1 MAAIKKSVRIV
12 DGTIRLCHELTLTGD
27 TNFSGSINSMAQQYK
42 MFVTECLPVL
52 TDNEKNALYSVH
64 NGYTPHP
71 DIEQEVALL
80 HWHIS
85 EGYQYDQSVAGFL
98 GSKVQATKFIERIK
112 GWSKPEKL
120 AVIYMARAYWRQGQI
135 AGLEND

>member
-1 MAAIKKSVRIV
+1 MAAIKKSVRLV
-12 DGTIRLCHELTLTGD
+12 HETICICYELTLVGE
-27 TNFSGSINSMAQQYK
+27 TNWSGSINSMAQQYK
-42 MFVTECLPVL
+42 MFVTECLPEL

-64 NGYTPHP
+64 NGYMPHP

-85 EGYQYDQSVAGFL
+85 EGYQYDQSVAEFL
-98 GSKVQATKFIERIK
+98 GTKAQAVEFIDRIK
-112 GWSKPEKL
+112 AWSKPEKL

-135 AGLEND
+135 SDSEE